1 MLTSFALLAAL
12 TVGADG
18 EASTNIDSQT
28 QIERQDQGYYG
39 ESSRRTAEVV
49 VRPISEPGH
58 SVRAAVVDLTS
69 NITNGEPEQR
79 STPNFGVEGESGFD
93 DCGCCYGSSP
103 HGNLGFHHRFYPSA
117 CRSPGNMPQ
126 HFPYVAEPKN
136 YYYFRPYNWFHIPE
150 QQREV
155 TSYGGDTRHPYANDL
170 FREVYEAIEAELES
184 PAVVN

>member
-12 TVGADG
+12 TIGADG
-18 EASTNIDSQT
+18 EPSTNIAPQT
-28 QIERQDQGYYG
+28 HKERQAEVFYG

-49 VRPISEPGH
+49 VRPISEHGH
-58 SVRAAVVDLTS
+58 SVRAAVDLAS
-69 NITNGEPEQR
+69 NITNGEPEQD
-79 STPNFGVEGESGFD
+79 STPNFEVEGGIGFD
-93 DCGCCYGSSP
+93 DCGCCYGSNP

-117 CRSPGNMPQ
+117 YRSPGNMPQ

-136 YYYFRPYNWFHIPE
+136 YYYFRPYNWFHIAD

-170 FREVYEAIEAELES
+170 FQEVYEAIEAESGS
-184 PAVVN
+184 PAVGN